1 VNRERQ
7 GILLCAASAAGF
19 GAMAVLAKLA
29 YAAGAGV
36 VEVLTIRFALAAA
49 VLGALAPR
57 RVRPGRGALA
67 AGLALGAVCYAAESG
82 VFFAALMR
90 LDAAPAEL
98 LFYAYPT
105 LVVVGAI
112 LLGRETAT
120 RRKLGALAL
129 ASSGVVLVLVGGHAG
144 AIEPAGAALALAA
157 AVGYAGYI
165 LLADRVPTN
174 PRTLAALV
182 CAGAAASFG
191 VFGLASGELR
201 LDLGLEAWAWIAAIA
216 LVSTVIPLAAFLAG
230 MERIGP
236 GRASILSTLEPPLTV
251 ALAWAAL
258 GEALAPLQLAGGGLV
273 VAAVAVLQ
281 ARGRLAFLRGGASAH
296 SSRPAPARPVGA

>member
-1 VNRERQ
+1 VTRERQ

-49 VLGALAPR
+49 VLGVLAPR

-67 AGLALGAVCYAAESG
+67 AGLVLGAVCYAAESG
-82 VFFAALMR
+82 LFFAALTRM
-90 LDAAPAEL
+90 DAAPAEL
-98 LFYAYPT
+98 LLYAYPT

-112 LLGRETAT
+112 ALGREAAS
-120 RRKLGALAL
+120 RRKLAALGL
-129 ASSGVVLVLVGGHAG
+129 ASAGVGLVLVGGHAG
-144 AIEPAGAALALAA
+144 AIEPVGAALALAA
-157 AVGYAGYI
+157 AVGYAVYI
-165 LLADRVPTN
+165 LLADRVPTD

-191 VFGLASGELR
+191 AFGLASGELR
-201 LDLGLEAWAWIAAIA
+201 LDLGLEAWGWIAAIA
-216 LVSTVIPLAAFLAG
+216 IVSTVVPLAAFLAG

-236 GRASILSTLEPPLTV
+236 GRASILSALEPPLTV

-258 GEALAPLQLAGGGLV
+258 GEALSPLQLAGGGLV
-273 VAAVAVLQ
+273 VGAVAVLQ
-281 ARGRLAFLRGGASAH
+281 LRRPLAFRRGGASPH
-296 SSRPAPARPVGA
+296 PSRPAPARPVGA

>member
-49 VLGALAPR
+49 VLGVLAPR

-82 VFFAALMR
+82 LFVAALTRM
-90 LDAAPAEL
+90 DAAPAEL

-105 LVVVGAI
+105 IVVVGAI
-112 LLGRETAT
+112 IIGREAAS
-120 RRKLGALAL
+120 RRRLAALAL
-129 ASSGVVLVLVGGHAG
+129 ASTGVVLVLAGGHAG
-144 AIEPAGAALALAA
+144 AIEPVGAALALAA
-157 AVGYAGYI
+157 ALGYAGYI
-165 LLADRVPTN
+165 LVADRVGTD

-191 VFGLASGELR
+191 AFGLASGELR
-201 LDLGLEAWAWIAAIA
+201 LDLGLEAWTWIAAIA
-216 LVSTVIPLAAFLAG
+216 VVSTVLPLAAFLAG

-236 GRASILSTLEPPLTV
+236 GRASILSALEPPLTV
-251 ALAWAAL
+251 ALASAAL
-258 GEALAPLQLAGGGLV
+258 GEALSPLQLAGGGLV
-273 VAAVAVLQ
+273 LAAVAALQ
-281 ARGRLAFLRGGASAH
+281 LRGRLAFRRDG
-296 SSRPAPARPVGA
+296 APARPARPASARPLSA

>member
-49 VLGALAPR
+49 VLGVLVPR

-82 VFFAALMR
+82 LFFAALTRM
-90 LDAAPAEL
+90 DAAPGEL

-105 LVVVGAI
+105 IVVVGAI
-112 LLGRETAT
+112 VLGREAAS
-120 RRKLGALAL
+120 RRKLAALAL
-129 ASSGVVLVLVGGHAG
+129 ASTGVVLVLAGGHAG
-144 AIEPAGAALALAA
+144 AIEPVGAALAVAA
-157 AVGYAGYI
+157 ALGYAVYI
-165 LLADRVPTN
+165 LVADRVGTD

-191 VFGLASGELR
+191 AFGLASGELR
-201 LDLGLEAWAWIAAIA
+201 LDFGLEAWTWIAAIA
-216 LVSTVIPLAAFLAG
+216 VVSTVLPLAAFLAG

-236 GRASILSTLEPPLTV
+236 GRASILSALEPPLTV
-251 ALAWAAL
+251 ALASAAL
-258 GEALAPLQLAGGGLV
+258 GEALSPLQLAGGGLV
-273 VAAVAVLQ
+273 LAAVAALQ
-281 ARGRLAFLRGGASAH
+281 LRGRLAFRRDGAP
-296 SSRPAPARPVGA
+296 SRPARPASARPISA